1 MTRAVLLIAL
11 VASFAPAHAS
21 IPEWAQPFVGPAP
34 DVAGVVSKHPSRV
47 LFAETALQVADDGQ
61 FTVRRRI
68 AVQAQSVRAEE
79 VGLGWFS
86 FTDGARILSSRAW
99 HLAPDSQRAR
109 RSRDGAVDLT
119 IDSSFLTDA
128 RVRVV
133 PVEGVRK
140 GSLVFFEFTATENFP
155 VLTYRNLFLEGG
167 PIDVARFS
175 VELPAGWSLRSDW
188 PRGGGI
194 PPTVTGA
201 TTAWEL
207 RDLPYPEDEP
217 LGISPVESA
226 PLLVIGIDPAAGY
239 TGQRQAVAD
248 WGTYG
253 RWYEQLLGDR
263 AAPTPEIAAMAVA
276 LPGADEDDP
285 LELTRLAALHVRDNV
300 RYVAKSIGIGS
311 LQPRRADEVLH
322 GLWGDCKDKGTLLRA
337 LLATHELQ
345 AYPVLVNASRRDTVS
360 NDVPDVAAFDHFVL
374 AVALPADREVPDS
387 MSTAVLEVESLGKLL
402 IVDPTDEYIAPG
414 GMSAALAGKRALLVA
429 GDQSRLVTLPTG
441 SPEAH
446 RVDRELEIEV
456 RPDDTLSLQ
465 LVSRFHGEAA
475 IGPIAALR
483 ASQRDRRR
491 EVEAE
496 IARVWIGATIEDW
509 TADVAAP
516 EAPFVETLR
525 WTAPLNDDA
534 LVLFPGALETVPRF
548 SVTRRKTPVV
558 LRHPF
563 SVSYRTLVRGAN
575 SGVYPTA
582 SERSGDGW
590 TVRTGFEDEAGALAA
605 TLEVRL
611 ERLEFDAAE
620 LAELRAFWMAAD
632 RGVGVALPVRP

>member
-1 MTRAVLLIAL
+1 MTRAVLLITLA
-11 VASFAPAHAS
+11 ASFAQAHAG
-21 IPEWAQPFVGPAP
+21 IPEWAQPFVASAP
-34 DVAGVVSKHPSRV
+34 EVAGVVSKHPSRV
-47 LFAETALQVADDGQ
+47 LFAETALQVADDGR
-61 FTVRRRI
+61 FTVRRRVV
-68 AVQAQSVRAEE
+68 VQAQSARAEE
-79 VGLGWFS
+79 VGLGSFS

-99 HLAPDSQRAR
+99 HLAPDSERAR
-109 RSRDGAVDLT
+109 RSRDGGIDFT

-140 GSLVFFEFTATENFP
+140 GSLVFFEFTATENYP
-155 VLTYRNLFLEGG
+155 VLTYRSLFLEGG

-194 PPTVTGA
+194 PPTVAGS
-201 TTAWEL
+201 TTTWEL
-207 RDLPYPEDEP
+207 RNLPYPEDEP
-217 LGISPVESA
+217 LGIGPVESA
-226 PLLVIGIDPAAGY
+226 PLLVIGIDPSAGY
-239 TGQRQAVAD
+239 TGQRRAVAD

-263 AAPTPEIAAMAVA
+263 AAPTPEIAATAVA
-276 LPGADEDDP
+276 LPGADDP
-285 LELTRLAALHVRDNV
+285 LELTRAAVLHVRDNV

-337 LLATHELQ
+337 LLAAHELP
-345 AYPVLVNASRRDTVS
+345 AYPVLVNASLRDTVS
-360 NDVPDVAAFDHFVL
+360 NDVPDVGAFDHFVL
-374 AVALPADREVPDS
+374 AVTLPADLEIPDS
-387 MSTAVLEVESLGKLL
+387 MTTAVLEVESLGRLL
-402 IVDPTDEYIAPG
+402 IVDPTDEYMAPG
-414 GMSAALAGKRALLVA
+414 GISAALAGKRALVVA

-446 RVDRELEIEV
+446 RVDRELEIDV

-475 IGPIAALR
+475 IGPLAALR

-491 EVEAE
+491 EAEAE

-509 TADVAAP
+509 TADVAAR

-525 WTAPLNDDA
+525 WTAPLNDA
-534 LVLFPGALETVPRF
+534 ELVLFPGALETLPRV

-563 SVSYRTLVRGAN
+563 SVSYRTRVRGAN

-590 TVRTGFEDEAGALAA
+590 TVRTGFKDEAGALAA

-611 ERLEFDAAE
+611 ERLEFDTAE
-620 LAELRAFWMAAD
+620 LPELRAFWMAAD
-632 RGVGVALPVRP
+632 RGGGVALPLSP